1 MKIDVV
7 RLGGAAELHLE
18 GRLDREWAQHLSD
31 TLEDLLQNGVRS
43 LKIDFSQVAYAS
55 SAATLVLARW
65 RQELFLLR
73 GEINLISLPPSVQG
87 VFSAAG
93 WDSGLGAPAS
103 DSTIDLRQS
112 SWHAQSEFAQ
122 SGQYEQS
129 VVGPRGGLS
138 CELHGAPERL
148 GRDPL
153 GPDDCRQVALPD
165 DAIGLGLGAI
175 GENYTE
181 CHRRVGE
188 LVAVA
193 GCVAYFPSDGA
204 RLADYLVGGGTV
216 IPQVL
221 MASGM
226 TCRGSFSE
234 LVRFSTKQEAAA
246 VPLSELADVALQ
258 AAGGGTAGIVIAG
271 ESAGLAGARL
281 RRSPVGGTE
290 PMRFDVPAVREWLSF
305 APERLY
311 PMSTTLIAGVVARRP
326 TGPIRAHLRPLG
338 ASGGLQGHLHAAV
351 FSYHP
356 LPQRT
361 VELATLV
368 RGFFVNHELRDVL
381 HLVPDGRE
389 DVGVDESALIRGVC
403 WVAPITHIH

>member
-1 MKIDVV
+1 
-7 RLGGAAELHLE
+7 
-18 GRLDREWAQHLSD
+18 
-31 TLEDLLQNGVRS
+31 
-43 LKIDFSQVAYAS
+43 
-55 SAATLVLARW
+55 
-65 RQELFLLR
+65 
-73 GEINLISLPPSVQG
+73 
-87 VFSAAG
+87 
-93 WDSGLGAPAS
+93 
-103 DSTIDLRQS
+103 
-112 SWHAQSEFAQ
+112 
-122 SGQYEQS
+122 
-129 VVGPRGGLS
+129 
-138 CELHGAPERL
+138 
-148 GRDPL
+148 
-153 GPDDCRQVALPD
+153 
-165 DAIGLGLGAI
+165 
-175 GENYTE
+175 
-181 CHRRVGE
+181 
-188 LVAVA
+188 
-193 GCVAYFPSDGA
+193 
-204 RLADYLVGGGTV
+204 LADYLVGGGTV